1 MFKGKSSEQVA
12 ADIRSA
18 QARLQAAQREAD
30 RLAQEHGERIGA
42 DLAGGGTGGDAA
54 EASLEISGAR
64 LRVDGLNA
72 AIGKLQGTLRATIE
86 AEDAKAR
93 EGARTTIEACA
104 QADAKLK
111 AELAE
116 VATRAFGLAVQR
128 EGRKAGPLIAMRIL
142 NGLALGD
149 YGPTMS
155 GWAKL
160 RSSDSEAAKRMIAA
174 VESSGTLPDNA
185 ECRQAAQE
193 ALGRPLDVD
202 GQVAALLGGAPPAG

>member
-1 MFKGKSSEQVA
+1 MFKQQKTAVEVA
-12 ADIRSA
+12 AEILAA
-18 QARLQAAQREAD
+18 QKRLQAAQREAD

-185 ECRQAAQE
+185 
-193 ALGRPLDVD
+193 
-202 GQVAALLGGAPPAG
+202 